1 MNFRFDFEEF
11 ADTTALCQL
20 IQAYFNNSDTTIFN
34 IYINNNYQLILKLRS
49 FPEKCNIMVID
60 MDKSKAGYGSL
71 YYFNLVPKIKN
82 LPIVQYINK
91 KYPMVIYNGE
101 IKANWE
107 TKEVIKI
114 TKDFVKQLSKIDKL
128 NNFI

>member
-20 IQAYFNNSDTTIFN
+20 IQAYFNNPDTTIFN
-34 IYINNNYQLILKLRS
+34 IYINNNYQLVLELGN
-49 FPEKCNIMVID
+49 FPEKCSIMIID
-60 MDKSKAGYGSL
+60 MDKSKAGYGAS
-71 YYFNLVPKIKN
+71 YSFNIVPKIKN

-91 KYPMVIYNGE
+91 NYPGAIYSFK
-101 IKANWE
+101 IKAHWE
-107 TKEVIKI
+107 AKEVIKI
-114 TKDFVKQLSKIDKL
+114 TKDFVKQLSKVDKL